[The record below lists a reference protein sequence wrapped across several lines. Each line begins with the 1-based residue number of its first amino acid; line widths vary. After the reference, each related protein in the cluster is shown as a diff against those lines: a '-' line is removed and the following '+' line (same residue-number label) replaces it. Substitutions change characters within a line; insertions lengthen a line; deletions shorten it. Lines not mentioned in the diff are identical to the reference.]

1 MQPQLFRGVWR
12 RTPASVVPPHCQS
25 LYCVRLTCTN
35 GRKRLGAGGLTV
47 SDCRRLSVFLNFL
60 CPVCAPEVIL
70 PVRVA
75 ATQVY
80 RPLMGFTFRKRIK
93 LPGGLRV
100 NLSSKGVGL
109 SGGNR
114 GARYSSRSGGRLTI
128 PGTGL
133 SWRGKRR
140 R

>member
-1 MQPQLFRGVWR
+1 VHEG
-12 RTPASVVPPHCQS
+12 
-25 LYCVRLTCTN
+25 
-35 GRKRLGAGGLTV
+35 
-47 SDCRRLSVFLNFL
+47 
-60 CPVCAPEVIL
+60 
-70 PVRVA
+70 
-75 ATQVY
+75 Y

-109 SGGNR
+109 SGGVR
-114 GARYSSRSGGRLTI
+114 GARYSSRSGPRLTI